1 MLTRPDLV
9 ILGAVL
15 ILGAVSQQANY
26 DALIDNRTDIINPG
40 NFLNFVL
47 K

>member
-26 DALIDNRTDIINPG
+26 DALINNRTDIIINPG
-40 NFLNFVL
+40 NF
-47 K
+47 